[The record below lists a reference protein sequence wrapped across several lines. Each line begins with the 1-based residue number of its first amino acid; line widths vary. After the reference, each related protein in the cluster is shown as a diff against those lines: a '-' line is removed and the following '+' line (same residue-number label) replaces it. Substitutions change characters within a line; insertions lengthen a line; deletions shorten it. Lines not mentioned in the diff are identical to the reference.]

1 MPKQRSIQTRNY
13 QKMVYNTP
21 STASEKK
28 CSDALISL
36 TVNGVLK
43 DKGKGKGK
51 GKGKHMNRINT
62 KLNISILAS

>member
-1 MPKQRSIQTRNY
+1 
-13 QKMVYNTP
+13 MVYNTP
-21 STASEKK
+21 STPSEKK

-51 GKGKHMNRINT
+51 HMNRINT